1 MDIVKRLRHTEE
13 ETATIGQELVYLQMP
28 VNPDGPEA
36 ANEIELLRKQ
46 LAHSIDL
53 GNSWLDKIERLREAL
68 DKYDCSCTEPCALY
82 KMEKERE
89 SEMPHMVCGWWASA
103 ALKEGE

>member
-1 MDIVKRLRHTEE
+1 MDIVKRLRQEIAGYTDVPIEAAE
-13 ETATIGQELVYLQMP
+13 ATMH
-28 VNPDGPEA
+28 EA

-53 GNSWLDKIERLREAL
+53 GNSWLDKIERLQEVRDMLQAINEAK
-68 DKYDCSCTEPCALY
+68 DKEIAILRA
-82 KMEKERE
+82 EK
-89 SEMPHMVCGWWASA
+89 HLA